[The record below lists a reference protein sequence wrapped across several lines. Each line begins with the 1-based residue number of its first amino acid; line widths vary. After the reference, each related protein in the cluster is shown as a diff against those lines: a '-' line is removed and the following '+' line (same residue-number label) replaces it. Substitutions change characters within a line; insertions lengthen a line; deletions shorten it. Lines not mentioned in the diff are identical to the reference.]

1 MLVEGVPAQP
11 MLARVAESV
20 EAALKARACV
30 RACVPVFMCVCVC
43 VCRSQVCTETIRG
56 AAGSAV
62 WPRFLNS
69 L

>member
-30 RACVPVFMCVCVC
+30 RACVPVFMCVCV
-43 VCRSQVCTETIRG
+43 
-56 AAGSAV
+56 
-62 WPRFLNS
+62 
-69 L
+69 